1 MYGLY
6 TLTRKEIQRF
16 LRIWKQ
22 TLLPPI
28 ITTVLYLLI
37 FWKFIWERIGE
48 IGDVS
53 YINFIF
59 PWLIMMAV
67 IINSYGNSSSSFF
80 GGKFQKSIEELFVSP
95 MSTLSILLWYVL
107 WAMARWILIWIL
119 VFLTGFF
126 MTDIAIHSYFY
137 MFVFLILTSA
147 LFSLAG
153 LFNAIFAKSFDDVNV
168 IPSFVITP
176 MIYLGWVF
184 YSIEFLSD
192 FWQTV
197 SQFNPILY
205 MVNGLRYAFIG
216 QSDVNVFIS
225 IAILL
230 IFITLLTLLNLHF
243 LRKWYGIK
251 S

>member
-1 MYGLY
+1 MYGLI
-6 TLTRKEIQRF
+6 TLTKKEIQRF

-28 ITTVLYLLI
+28 ITTILYLLI
-37 FWKFIWERIGE
+37 FWKFIWDRIWE
-48 IGDVS
+48 IGNVD

-59 PWLIMMAV
+59 PGLIMMAV

-80 GGKFQKSIEELFVSP
+80 WGKFQRSIEELFVSP
-95 MSTLSILLWYVL
+95 MSTGSILFWYVF
-107 WAMARWILIWIL
+107 WAMVRWILIWIL

-126 MTDIAIHSYFY
+126 MTDITIHSYFY
-137 MFVFLILTSA
+137 MFVFLILTS
-147 LFSLAG
+147 G
-153 LFNAIFAKSFDDVNV
+153 LFALAWLLNAIFAKSFDDVNV

-184 YSIEFLSD
+184 YSIDFLSP
-192 FWQTV
+192 FWQSV

-216 QSDVNVFIS
+216 HSDVSIYLA
-225 IAILL
+225 IAILVL
-230 IFITLLTLLNLHF
+230 FITILTLLNLHF
-243 LRKWYGIK
+243 LKKWYGIK

>member
-1 MYGLY
+1 MYGLI
-6 TLTRKEIQRF
+6 TLTKKEIQRF

-28 ITTVLYLLI
+28 ITTILYLLI
-37 FWKFIWERIGE
+37 FWKFIWERIWE
-48 IGDVS
+48 IGNVD

-59 PWLIMMAV
+59 PGLIMMAV

-80 GGKFQKSIEELFVSP
+80 WGKFQRSIEELFVSP
-95 MSTLSILLWYVL
+95 MSTGSILFGYVF
-107 WAMARWILIWIL
+107 WAMVRWILIWIL

-126 MTDIAIHSYFY
+126 MTDITIHSYFY
-137 MFVFLILTSA
+137 MFVFLILTS
-147 LFSLAG
+147 G
-153 LFNAIFAKSFDDVNV
+153 LFALAWLLNAIFAKSFDDVNV

-184 YSIEFLSD
+184 YSIDFLSP
-192 FWQTV
+192 FWQSV

-216 QSDVNVFIS
+216 HSDVNIFIS

-243 LRKWYGIK
+243 LKKWYGIK

>member
-1 MYGLY
+1 MYGLI
-6 TLTRKEIQRF
+6 TLTKKEIQRF

-28 ITTVLYLLI
+28 ITTILYLLI
-37 FWKFIWERIGE
+37 FWKFIWERIWE
-48 IGDVS
+48 IGNVD

-59 PWLIMMAV
+59 PGLIMMAV

-80 GGKFQKSIEELFVSP
+80 WGKFQRSIEELFVSP
-95 MSTLSILLWYVL
+95 MSTGSILFGYVF
-107 WAMARWILIWIL
+107 WAMVRWILIWIL

-126 MTDIAIHSYFY
+126 MTDITIHSYFY
-137 MFVFLILTSA
+137 MFVFLILTS
-147 LFSLAG
+147 G
-153 LFNAIFAKSFDDVNV
+153 LFALAWLLNAIFAKSFDDVNV

-184 YSIEFLSD
+184 YSIDFLSD

-216 QSDVNVFIS
+216 HSDVNIFIS

>member
-1 MYGLY
+1 MYGLI
-6 TLTRKEIQRF
+6 TLTKKEIQRF

-28 ITTVLYLLI
+28 ITTILYLLI
-37 FWKFIWERIGE
+37 FWKFIWERIWE
-48 IGDVS
+48 IGNVD

-59 PWLIMMAV
+59 PGLIMMAV

-80 GGKFQKSIEELFVSP
+80 GGKFQRSIEELFVSP
-95 MSTLSILLWYVL
+95 MSTGSILFGYVF
-107 WAMARWILIWIL
+107 WAMVRWILIWIL

-126 MTDIAIHSYFY
+126 MTDITIHSYFY
-137 MFVFLILTSA
+137 MFVFLILTS
-147 LFSLAG
+147 G
-153 LFNAIFAKSFDDVNV
+153 LFALAWLLNAIFAKSFDDVNV

-184 YSIEFLSD
+184 YSIDFLSP
-192 FWQTV
+192 FWQSV

-216 QSDVNVFIS
+216 HSDVNIFIS

>member
-37 FWKFIWERIGE
+37 FGKFIWDRIWE
-48 IGDVS
+48 IWDVS

-59 PWLIMMAV
+59 PGLIMMSV
-67 IINSYGNSSSSFF
+67 IINSYWNSSSSFF
-80 GGKFQKSIEELFVSP
+80 GGKFQRSIEELFVSP
-95 MSTLSILLWYVL
+95 MSTMSILLGYVL
-107 WAMARWILIWIL
+107 GAMTRWILIWIL
-119 VFLTGFF
+119 VFFTGLL
-126 MTDIAIHSYFY
+126 MTDISIYNSFY
-137 MFVFLILTSA
+137 MIIFLLLTSA
-147 LFSLAG
+147 LFALAW
-153 LFNAIFAKSFDDVNV
+153 LLNAIFAKSFDDVNV

-184 YSIEFLSD
+184 YSIEFLSP
-192 FWQTV
+192 FWQSV

-216 QSDVNVFIS
+216 QSDVNIFIS
-225 IAILL
+225 IWILF
-230 IFITLLTLLNLHF
+230 IFITILTLLNLHF
-243 LRKWYGIK
+243 LKKWHGIK

>member
-1 MYGLY
+1 MFGLL
-6 TLTRKEIQRF
+6 TLTKREIQRF

-22 TLLPPI
+22 TLLPPV
-28 ITTVLYLLI
+28 ITTFLYLMI
-37 FWKFIWERIGE
+37 FWKFIWDRIWE
-48 IGDVS
+48 IWDVS

-59 PWLIMMAV
+59 PGLIMMSV
-67 IINSYGNSSSSFF
+67 IINSYWNSSSSFF
-80 GGKFQKSIEELFVSP
+80 WGKFQRSIEELFVSP
-95 MSTLSILLWYVL
+95 MTTSAILLWYVF
-107 WAMARWILIWIL
+107 WAMTRWILIWFL
-119 VFLTGFF
+119 VLITGFF
-126 MTDIAIHSYFY
+126 MTDITIHSYFY
-137 MFVFLILTSA
+137 MILFLILTSA

-184 YSIEFLSD
+184 YSIDFLSP
-192 FWQTV
+192 FWQSV

-216 QSDVNVFIS
+216 QSDINIFVAIAISIVFI
-225 IAILL
+225 II
-230 IFITLLTLLNLHF
+230 LTLLNLHF
-243 LRKWYGIK
+243 LKKWYGIK

>member
-126 MTDIAIHSYFY
+126 MTDITIHSYFY

-184 YSIEFLSD
+184 YSIEFLSP
-192 FWQTV
+192 FWQSI

-216 QSDVNVFIS
+216 QSDVNIFIS

-243 LRKWYGIK
+243 LKKWYGIK

>member
-1 MYGLY
+1 MYGLI
-6 TLTRKEIQRF
+6 TLTKKEIQRF

-28 ITTVLYLLI
+28 ITTILYLLI
-37 FWKFIWERIGE
+37 FWKFIWERIWE
-48 IGDVS
+48 IGNVD

-59 PWLIMMAV
+59 PGLIMMAV

-80 GGKFQKSIEELFVSP
+80 WGKFQRSIEELFVSP
-95 MSTLSILLWYVL
+95 MSTGSILFGYVF
-107 WAMARWILIWIL
+107 WAMVRWILIWIL

-126 MTDIAIHSYFY
+126 MTDITIHSYFY
-137 MFVFLILTSA
+137 MFVFLILTS
-147 LFSLAG
+147 G
-153 LFNAIFAKSFDDVNV
+153 LFALAWLLNAIFAKSFDDVNV

-184 YSIEFLSD
+184 YSIDFLSG

-216 QSDVNVFIS
+216 HSDVSIYLA
-225 IAILL
+225 IAILVL
-230 IFITLLTLLNLHF
+230 FITVLTLLNLHF
-243 LRKWYGIK
+243 LKKWYGIK